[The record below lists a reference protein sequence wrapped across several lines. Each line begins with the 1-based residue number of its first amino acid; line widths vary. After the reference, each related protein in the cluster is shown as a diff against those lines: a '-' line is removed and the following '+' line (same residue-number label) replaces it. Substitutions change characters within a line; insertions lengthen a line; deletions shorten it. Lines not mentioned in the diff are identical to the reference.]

1 MVGSGYFSADYRF
14 DRRIESE
21 YDTSTSFGFCLG
33 MGIMLER
40 FNVSVRYYSFGKSDF
55 DGEYLRRF
63 YWYDELTDSDTSTD
77 RGDEELEIPVSF
89 LQFQLGINL

>member
-1 MVGSGYFSADYRF
+1 
-14 DRRIESE
+14 
-21 YDTSTSFGFCLG
+21 

-40 FNVSVRYYSFGKSDF
+40 FNVSVRFYSFGKSDF
-55 DGEYLRRF
+55 DGEYVRRF
-63 YWYDELTDSDTSTD
+63 YWYDELTGSDSSTD